1 MTLTRGED
9 DANRAAAPGDED
21 LPPGLPGL
29 RQLMDRLLADDGCP
43 WDRAQ
48 TLATLRPFLLEE
60 TCEVLDAMD
69 GHDPDAHREELGD
82 LLFQIVFQSALRERE
97 EAFDLDDVIAG
108 IRDKLLRR
116 HPHVFGAR
124 TGEAP
129 SLQAVER
136 IWAEAKA
143 RENPRR
149 RGLDGIPRSL
159 PALPRAAALQARAAK
174 LGFDWPNVDG
184 ALAKLREEL
193 AELDEA
199 RRSSDPARVRE
210 ELGDLLFVVVRIAS
224 KLDLDADAT
233 LAAANAKFERRFGQ
247 VLAACEA
254 EGVAPEAAGLD
265 RLEAMWQ
272 RAKRSEGVPGSK

>member
-1 MTLTRGED
+1 MKLTRGED
-9 DANRAAAPGDED
+9 DANRAVDPGSED
-21 LPPGLPGL
+21 LPEGLAGL
-29 RQLMDRLLADDGCP
+29 RTIMDRLLADDGCP

-48 TLATLRPFLLEE
+48 TLTTLRPFLLEE
-60 TCEVLDAMD
+60 TCEVLDALD
-69 GHDPDAHREELGD
+69 GPDPGAHREELGD

-97 EAFDLDDVIAG
+97 GAFDLDGVIAG

-129 SLQAVER
+129 SVEDVER

-143 RENPRR
+143 REKPRR
-149 RGLDGIPRSL
+149 RGLDGVPRSL

-184 ALAKLREEL
+184 ALAKLHE
-193 AELDEA
+193 ELDELQQA
-199 RRSSDPARVRE
+199 RDAADPARIQE
-210 ELGDLLFVVVRIAS
+210 EFGDLLFVVVRIAS
-224 KLDLDADAT
+224 KLGIDADAT

-254 EGVAPEAAGLD
+254 DDIAPQDAGLE

-272 RAKRSEGVPGSK
+272 RAKRSESTPRAK